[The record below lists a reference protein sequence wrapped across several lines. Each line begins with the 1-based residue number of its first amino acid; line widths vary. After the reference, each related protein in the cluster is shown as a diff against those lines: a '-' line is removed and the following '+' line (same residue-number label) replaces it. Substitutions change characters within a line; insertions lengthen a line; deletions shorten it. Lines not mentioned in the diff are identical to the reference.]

1 MWYKDFKIVLPPFD
15 LMIIHVISTTVS
27 IKFRSIRIY
36 NVFLVLMQ
44 VFTVTN
50 KLEVSQ
56 FAEGR
61 LATII
66 IDSQMLR
73 FIRATSF
80 SYFWGSFQ
88 LTIHISFP
96 SRSWK
101 IFPDPGATFE
111 IESVIFVPNLVV
123 FSILPVI
130 DWWKYCVE
138 IPKTNIIPLG
148 KYVIKFYNR

>member
-1 MWYKDFKIVLPPFD
+1 
-15 LMIIHVISTTVS
+15 
-27 IKFRSIRIY
+27 
-36 NVFLVLMQ
+36 MQ
-44 VFTVTN
+44 VFTVTY

-56 FAEGR
+56 LAESK

-80 SYFWGSFQ
+80 S
-88 LTIHISFP
+88 FP

-101 IFPDPGATFE
+101 IFSDPGATFE

-123 FSILPVI
+123 FLILPVV

-148 KYVIKFYNR
+148 NYAIKF